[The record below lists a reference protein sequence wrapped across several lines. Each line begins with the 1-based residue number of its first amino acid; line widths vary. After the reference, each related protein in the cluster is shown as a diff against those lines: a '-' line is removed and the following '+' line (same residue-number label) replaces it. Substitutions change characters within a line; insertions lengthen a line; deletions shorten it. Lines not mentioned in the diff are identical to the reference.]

1 MTGPLKR
8 HARCKY
14 RALVVAKMSKIPYV
28 CLMQDSFVH
37 KGKRKILINY
47 LQEKIGIGD
56 QNVLKAMNTVPRHL
70 FLESIFEDFA
80 YEDRAFPILA
90 KQTISHPSTVA
101 EQTELLELSAKEK
114 VLEIG
119 TGCGYQTAV
128 LVTMGALVYTVERQK
143 DLYEFSTRKLREM
156 HLRPSFQ
163 SFGDGFAGLPSFAP
177 FDKILVTCGAEVLPT
192 QLLHQLKVGGRMVI
206 PLGKTEEQILTRF
219 TKRSEKEFEKE
230 EFGAYKFVPML
241 SSTNR

>member
-1 MTGPLKR
+1 M
-8 HARCKY
+8 
-14 RALVVAKMSKIPYV
+14 LVE
-28 CLMQDSFVH
+28 
-37 KGKRKILINY
+37 Y
-47 LQEKIGIGD
+47 LQQKIGISD
-56 QNVLKAMNTVPRHL
+56 QRVLQAINQVPRHL

-101 EQTELLELSAKEK
+101 EQTELLELKEQDK

-128 LVTMGALVYTVERQK
+128 LVAMNAMVYTVERQK
-143 DLYEFSTRKLREM
+143 DLHDFAYKKLREL
-156 HLRPSFQ
+156 HYCPKFQ
-163 SFGDGFAGLPSFAP
+163 SFGDGFAGLPTFAP
-177 FDKILVTCGAEVLPT
+177 FDKILVTCGAEILPT
-192 QLLHQLKVGGRMVI
+192 ELLHQLKIGGKMVI
-206 PLGKTEEQILTRF
+206 PLGKTDEQILTRF

-241 SSTNR
+241 NSRN